1 MRTRVKPNWLKI
13 QLPKY
18 DDYSYMKEVV
28 GKQGLNTICT
38 SGKCPNIGE
47 CWGNRTATFMILGN
61 ICTRSCKFCNVATG
75 QPLPPNM
82 REPNK
87 VAMSIKLMQLKHA
100 VITSVDRDD
109 LKDKGAQFWAET
121 IRTIKSINPNTTIE
135 VLIPDFGGIREL
147 IDRVIAEK
155 PEVISHN
162 LETVSRLTPKIR
174 SRAKYNTSLRVL
186 KQVSDSKTSI
196 VKTGIM
202 VGLGETKEEIIDTMK
217 EAYYNGVQVF
227 TIGQYLQ
234 PTKKHYSVLEYIHPD
249 VFEEYK
255 RIGEEEIGL
264 AVVESGAMVRSSY
277 HAEKHIHLPKKEIV
291 RKDV

>member
-1 MRTRVKPNWLKI
+1 MRTRVKPDWLKI

-18 DDYSYMKEVV
+18 DDYSYMKEIV
-28 GKQGLNTICT
+28 GKHGLNTICT

-61 ICTRSCKFCNVATG
+61 ICTRSCKFCNVETG
-75 QPLPPNM
+75 HPLPPDN
-82 REPNK
+82 REPKK
-87 VAMSIKLMQLKHA
+87 VAMSIKLMQLQHA

-121 IRTIKSINPNTTIE
+121 IKAIKEINPKTTIE
-135 VLIPDFGGIREL
+135 VLIPDFSGDREL
-147 IDRVIAEK
+147 IDIVIAEK

-174 SRAKYNTSLRVL
+174 SRAKYDTSLRVL
-186 KQVSDSKTSI
+186 KQIADSKTSTA
-196 VKTGIM
+196 KTGIM
-202 VGLGETKEEIIDTMK
+202 VGLGETKEEIVETMQD
-217 EAYYNGVQVF
+217 AYDNGVQVF

-234 PTKKHYSVLEYIHPD
+234 PTRKHHPVLEYIHPEI
-249 VFEEYK
+249 FEEYK

-264 AVVESGAMVRSSY
+264 PIVESGAMVRSSY
-277 HAEKHIHLPKKEIV
+277 HAEKHVHLSKLTV
-291 RKDV
+291 CAG